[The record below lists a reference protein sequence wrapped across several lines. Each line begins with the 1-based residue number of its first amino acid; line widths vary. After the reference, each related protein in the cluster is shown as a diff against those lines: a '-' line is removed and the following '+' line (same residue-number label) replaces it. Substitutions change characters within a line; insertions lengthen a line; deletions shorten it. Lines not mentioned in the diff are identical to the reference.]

1 MKQKAMPAGR
11 QGFIKIILL
20 IVMALIVLSFF
31 DVRIV
36 KIRSI
41 FESSIFKE
49 NINYILE
56 AVEKGFKQMK
66 DLL

>member
-1 MKQKAMPAGR
+1 MPAGR